1 MREIKFRGF
10 LEIQKRWAYGNL
22 ILYSTGTKYIVENKL
37 FSEDGHHLMY
47 DPADEPVFINQDTVG
62 QYTGMKDFNGK
73 EIYEGDII
81 KINEEECYSGEHV
94 GDVCFLDVGGCWY
107 INGVRDGLADI
118 NRNYWIDVIGNIYEN
133 PEPLERSRI
142 EWLRMLPDN
151 ELLKAIV
158 YMTEHN
164 CLHCVDRYNAN
175 CCGCAEGL
183 VPWWQEKITLAQ
195 FRKDAELR

>member
-1 MREIKFRGF
+1 MSEV
-10 LEIQKRWAYGNL
+10 NL
-22 ILYSTGTKYIVENKL
+22 AFK
-37 FSEDGHHLMY
+37 
-47 DPADEPVFINQDTVG
+47 
-62 QYTGMKDFNGK
+62 
-73 EIYEGDII
+73 II
-81 KINEEECYSGEHV
+81 KDYCSSKKKRVDCDTCPMLPVCY
-94 GDVCFLDVGGCWY
+94 DDITPDY
-107 INGVRDGLADI
+107 IRI
-118 NRNYWIDVIGNIYEN
+118 
-133 PEPLERSRI
+133 PEPETEPEERSRI

-164 CLHCVDRYNAN
+164 CLHCLDRYNAN

>member
-1 MREIKFRGF
+1 MSIDPNLLIAAKMIHDECVKYGNCDCCKIKFACSFSGIPSTW
-10 LEIQKRWAYGNL
+10 EI
-22 ILYSTGTKYIVENKL
+22 T
-37 FSEDGHHLMY
+37 
-47 DPADEPVFINQDTVG
+47 DPP
-62 QYTGMKDFNGK
+62 
-73 EIYEGDII
+73 
-81 KINEEECYSGEHV
+81 
-94 GDVCFLDVGGCWY
+94 
-107 INGVRDGLADI
+107 
-118 NRNYWIDVIGNIYEN
+118 
-133 PEPLERSRI
+133 PEPTERQRI

-158 YMTEHN
+158 YMTEYN